1 MLLKYAYNDLRSHK
15 WDTSFFEQEIIHYLM
30 DIEDNIPKENVTV
43 LAVLAVN
50 ISPVPDAMFGNLK
63 LRWCKDPILYA
74 NSTVRNVDYETGQ
87 IYLNENVEKEKFPD
101 LRVSYLFKF
110 NSVQFLLLCWDKSS
124 DKIEQ
129 NNIVLECQYPY
140 CMLKAGNTT
149 VTLAK
154 CTDEFNYH
162 HFEHI
167 HVRWD
172 GLFEVIS
179 YICFLAS
186 LGLKVTILF
195 SVILNF
201 LIFPV
206 SESLNLYSNSSTH
219 SLMRYKS
226 IKQLK
231 TKIQEDIY

>member
-1 MLLKYAYNDLRSHK
+1 MALMLLQQVMQTEQARKFVWIIREKGCFHHWVKVAFLLFVRAKPCLPLWSFSLIRKTELLVAFNITSGIEV
-15 WDTSFFEQEIIHYLM
+15 SFFSAKSRTLLIYRYQKK
-30 DIEDNIPKENVTV
+30 EDT
-43 LAVLAVN
+43 LR
-50 ISPVPDAMFGNLK
+50 NL
-63 LRWCKDPILYA
+63 
-74 NSTVRNVDYETGQ
+74 YEKK
-87 IYLNENVEKEKFPD
+87 KEK
-101 LRVSYLFKF
+101 L
-110 NSVQFLLLCWDKSS
+110 
-124 DKIEQ
+124 
-129 NNIVLECQYPY
+129 
-140 CMLKAGNTT
+140 
-149 VTLAK
+149 
-154 CTDEFNYH
+154 
-162 HFEHI
+162 
-167 HVRWD
+167 
-172 GLFEVIS
+172 IS

>member
-1 MLLKYAYNDLRSHK
+1 MCIRDRLFLLGQGSVFIVEFFVDSKNGAFGRFQYNIRNRGIFFSAKSRTLLIYRYQKKEDTLR
-15 WDTSFFEQEIIHYLM
+15 
-30 DIEDNIPKENVTV
+30 
-43 LAVLAVN
+43 
-50 ISPVPDAMFGNLK
+50 NL
-63 LRWCKDPILYA
+63 
-74 NSTVRNVDYETGQ
+74 YEKK
-87 IYLNENVEKEKFPD
+87 KEK
-101 LRVSYLFKF
+101 L
-110 NSVQFLLLCWDKSS
+110 
-124 DKIEQ
+124 
-129 NNIVLECQYPY
+129 
-140 CMLKAGNTT
+140 
-149 VTLAK
+149 
-154 CTDEFNYH
+154 
-162 HFEHI
+162 
-167 HVRWD
+167 
-172 GLFEVIS
+172 IS

>member
-1 MLLKYAYNDLRSHK
+1 MKVAFLLFVRAKPCLPLWIFSLIRKTELWVAFNIPSGIEV
-15 WDTSFFEQEIIHYLM
+15 SFFLQNHELCSFI
-30 DIEDNIPKENVTV
+30 DIRKKEDT
-43 LAVLAVN
+43 LR
-50 ISPVPDAMFGNLK
+50 NL
-63 LRWCKDPILYA
+63 
-74 NSTVRNVDYETGQ
+74 YEKK
-87 IYLNENVEKEKFPD
+87 KEK
-101 LRVSYLFKF
+101 L
-110 NSVQFLLLCWDKSS
+110 
-124 DKIEQ
+124 
-129 NNIVLECQYPY
+129 
-140 CMLKAGNTT
+140 
-149 VTLAK
+149 
-154 CTDEFNYH
+154 
-162 HFEHI
+162 
-167 HVRWD
+167 
-172 GLFEVIS
+172 IS

>member
-1 MLLKYAYNDLRSHK
+1 MSGVQSICHQFATVIFKITTKQRKGSEHAEQSADSLPIFVRARPCFTLWSFSLIRKTELLVAFNITSGIEV
-15 WDTSFFEQEIIHYLM
+15 SFFSAKSRTLLIYRYQKK
-30 DIEDNIPKENVTV
+30 EDT
-43 LAVLAVN
+43 LR
-50 ISPVPDAMFGNLK
+50 NL
-63 LRWCKDPILYA
+63 
-74 NSTVRNVDYETGQ
+74 YEKK
-87 IYLNENVEKEKFPD
+87 KEK
-101 LRVSYLFKF
+101 L
-110 NSVQFLLLCWDKSS
+110 
-124 DKIEQ
+124 
-129 NNIVLECQYPY
+129 
-140 CMLKAGNTT
+140 
-149 VTLAK
+149 
-154 CTDEFNYH
+154 
-162 HFEHI
+162 
-167 HVRWD
+167 
-172 GLFEVIS
+172 IS

>member
-1 MLLKYAYNDLRSHK
+1 LLIYRYQKKEDTLR
-15 WDTSFFEQEIIHYLM
+15 
-30 DIEDNIPKENVTV
+30 
-43 LAVLAVN
+43 
-50 ISPVPDAMFGNLK
+50 NL
-63 LRWCKDPILYA
+63 
-74 NSTVRNVDYETGQ
+74 YEKK
-87 IYLNENVEKEKFPD
+87 KEK
-101 LRVSYLFKF
+101 L
-110 NSVQFLLLCWDKSS
+110 
-124 DKIEQ
+124 
-129 NNIVLECQYPY
+129 
-140 CMLKAGNTT
+140 
-149 VTLAK
+149 
-154 CTDEFNYH
+154 
-162 HFEHI
+162 
-167 HVRWD
+167 
-172 GLFEVIS
+172 IS

>member
-1 MLLKYAYNDLRSHK
+1 MIMNGEKLTNQAFHPCFIYNSYCQACQ
-15 WDTSFFEQEIIHYLM
+15 EQ
-30 DIEDNIPKENVTV
+30 
-43 LAVLAVN
+43 AVLP
-50 ISPVPDAMFGNLK
+50 PVFFM
-63 LRWCKDPILYA
+63 R
-74 NSTVRNVDYETGQ
+74 
-87 IYLNENVEKEKFPD
+87 
-101 LRVSYLFKF
+101 
-110 NSVQFLLLCWDKSS
+110 SS
-124 DKIEQ
+124 FI
-129 NNIVLECQYPY
+129 
-140 CMLKAGNTT
+140 
-149 VTLAK
+149 VTLIFPFVSFPLLSVVVKITYFAESPYSERFA
-154 CTDEFNYH
+154 CEAFSSFAFSTS
-162 HFEHI
+162 
-167 HVRWD
+167 
-172 GLFEVIS
+172 LLIS

>member
-1 MLLKYAYNDLRSHK
+1 MRS
-15 WDTSFFEQEIIHYLM
+15 SFI
-30 DIEDNIPKENVTV
+30 
-43 LAVLAVN
+43 
-50 ISPVPDAMFGNLK
+50 
-63 LRWCKDPILYA
+63 
-74 NSTVRNVDYETGQ
+74 
-87 IYLNENVEKEKFPD
+87 
-101 LRVSYLFKF
+101 
-110 NSVQFLLLCWDKSS
+110 
-124 DKIEQ
+124 
-129 NNIVLECQYPY
+129 
-140 CMLKAGNTT
+140 
-149 VTLAK
+149 VTLI
-154 CTDEFNYH
+154 FP
-162 HFEHI
+162 F
-167 HVRWD
+167 V
-172 GLFEVIS
+172 LFPFLSVVVKITYFAESPYSERFACEAFSSFAFSTSLLIS

>member
-1 MLLKYAYNDLRSHK
+1 MLFV
-15 WDTSFFEQEIIHYLM
+15 DTSIIHYSSEGVLILCNIL
-30 DIEDNIPKENVTV
+30 DLLIYRYQKKEDT
-43 LAVLAVN
+43 LR
-50 ISPVPDAMFGNLK
+50 NL
-63 LRWCKDPILYA
+63 
-74 NSTVRNVDYETGQ
+74 YEKK
-87 IYLNENVEKEKFPD
+87 KEK
-101 LRVSYLFKF
+101 L
-110 NSVQFLLLCWDKSS
+110 
-124 DKIEQ
+124 
-129 NNIVLECQYPY
+129 
-140 CMLKAGNTT
+140 
-149 VTLAK
+149 
-154 CTDEFNYH
+154 
-162 HFEHI
+162 
-167 HVRWD
+167 
-172 GLFEVIS
+172 IS

>member
-1 MLLKYAYNDLRSHK
+1 MTEKINSVIRENTRIVQDQEEYQKKEDTLR
-15 WDTSFFEQEIIHYLM
+15 
-30 DIEDNIPKENVTV
+30 
-43 LAVLAVN
+43 
-50 ISPVPDAMFGNLK
+50 NL
-63 LRWCKDPILYA
+63 
-74 NSTVRNVDYETGQ
+74 YEKK
-87 IYLNENVEKEKFPD
+87 KEK
-101 LRVSYLFKF
+101 L
-110 NSVQFLLLCWDKSS
+110 
-124 DKIEQ
+124 
-129 NNIVLECQYPY
+129 
-140 CMLKAGNTT
+140 
-149 VTLAK
+149 
-154 CTDEFNYH
+154 
-162 HFEHI
+162 
-167 HVRWD
+167 
-172 GLFEVIS
+172 IS

>member
-1 MLLKYAYNDLRSHK
+1 MDLAGFCDKNIIVSDEALHCGGGRGVKPFFVRAKPCLPLWSFWCFQYNIRNRGIFFSAKSRTLLIYRYQKKEDTLR
-15 WDTSFFEQEIIHYLM
+15 
-30 DIEDNIPKENVTV
+30 
-43 LAVLAVN
+43 
-50 ISPVPDAMFGNLK
+50 NL
-63 LRWCKDPILYA
+63 
-74 NSTVRNVDYETGQ
+74 YEKK
-87 IYLNENVEKEKFPD
+87 KEK
-101 LRVSYLFKF
+101 L
-110 NSVQFLLLCWDKSS
+110 
-124 DKIEQ
+124 
-129 NNIVLECQYPY
+129 
-140 CMLKAGNTT
+140 
-149 VTLAK
+149 
-154 CTDEFNYH
+154 
-162 HFEHI
+162 
-167 HVRWD
+167 
-172 GLFEVIS
+172 IS

>member
-1 MLLKYAYNDLRSHK
+1 MNAESTACERDFFMRS
-15 WDTSFFEQEIIHYLM
+15 SFI
-30 DIEDNIPKENVTV
+30 
-43 LAVLAVN
+43 
-50 ISPVPDAMFGNLK
+50 
-63 LRWCKDPILYA
+63 
-74 NSTVRNVDYETGQ
+74 
-87 IYLNENVEKEKFPD
+87 
-101 LRVSYLFKF
+101 
-110 NSVQFLLLCWDKSS
+110 
-124 DKIEQ
+124 
-129 NNIVLECQYPY
+129 
-140 CMLKAGNTT
+140 
-149 VTLAK
+149 VTLIFPFVSFPFLSVVVKITYFA
-154 CTDEFNYH
+154 ESPYS
-162 HFEHI
+162 E
-167 HVRWD
+167 
-172 GLFEVIS
+172 LFAREAFSSFAFSTSLLIS

>member
-1 MLLKYAYNDLRSHK
+1 MQTSKRLRPGEWEKDEKVQINTGYKWYAP
-15 WDTSFFEQEIIHYLM
+15 SFI
-30 DIEDNIPKENVTV
+30 
-43 LAVLAVN
+43 
-50 ISPVPDAMFGNLK
+50 
-63 LRWCKDPILYA
+63 
-74 NSTVRNVDYETGQ
+74 
-87 IYLNENVEKEKFPD
+87 
-101 LRVSYLFKF
+101 
-110 NSVQFLLLCWDKSS
+110 
-124 DKIEQ
+124 
-129 NNIVLECQYPY
+129 
-140 CMLKAGNTT
+140 
-149 VTLAK
+149 VTLIFPFVSFPFLSVVVKITYFAESPYSERFA
-154 CTDEFNYH
+154 CEAFSSFAFSTS
-162 HFEHI
+162 
-167 HVRWD
+167 
-172 GLFEVIS
+172 LLIS

>member
-1 MLLKYAYNDLRSHK
+1 MRRWSWCEAFLLGKALFVIVEFFVDSKNGAFGRFQYNIRNRGIFFSAKSRTLLIYRYQKKEDTLR
-15 WDTSFFEQEIIHYLM
+15 
-30 DIEDNIPKENVTV
+30 
-43 LAVLAVN
+43 
-50 ISPVPDAMFGNLK
+50 NL
-63 LRWCKDPILYA
+63 
-74 NSTVRNVDYETGQ
+74 YEKK
-87 IYLNENVEKEKFPD
+87 KEK
-101 LRVSYLFKF
+101 L
-110 NSVQFLLLCWDKSS
+110 
-124 DKIEQ
+124 
-129 NNIVLECQYPY
+129 
-140 CMLKAGNTT
+140 
-149 VTLAK
+149 
-154 CTDEFNYH
+154 
-162 HFEHI
+162 
-167 HVRWD
+167 
-172 GLFEVIS
+172 IS

>member
-1 MLLKYAYNDLRSHK
+1 VVKITYFAESPYSEHFACEAFSSFAFSTSLL
-15 WDTSFFEQEIIHYLM
+15 
-30 DIEDNIPKENVTV
+30 
-43 LAVLAVN
+43 
-50 ISPVPDAMFGNLK
+50 
-63 LRWCKDPILYA
+63 
-74 NSTVRNVDYETGQ
+74 
-87 IYLNENVEKEKFPD
+87 
-101 LRVSYLFKF
+101 
-110 NSVQFLLLCWDKSS
+110 
-124 DKIEQ
+124 
-129 NNIVLECQYPY
+129 
-140 CMLKAGNTT
+140 
-149 VTLAK
+149 
-154 CTDEFNYH
+154 
-162 HFEHI
+162 
-167 HVRWD
+167 
-172 GLFEVIS
+172 IS